1 VIRPLALLAGLLAG
15 RLLLAG
21 LADLLPAEPPPP
33 VAVTVAYTGDGAVVI
48 SYKPVPGQWLAC
60 ALRGAQLLACDLDAS
75 GAMQLGPGSVDADL
89 RVAPG
94 DVVQVRV
101 WNEEGAVIG
110 EGVAQAGCLVALP
123 LVG

>member
-1 VIRPLALLAGLLAG
+1 MIRLLTIFAALALLA
-15 RLLLAG
+15 
-21 LADLLPAEPPPP
+21 DLPPAEPPPP

-48 SYKPVPGQWLAC
+48 AYAPPPGQWLAC

-110 EGVAQAGCLVALP
+110 AGEAEAGHWLALP